1 MPKKSKYKFDIIKR
15 RNLHDARQ
23 TTLAV
28 KKQSGKAF
36 DLDDVRAFLTQF
48 DEDAAKS
55 KREIKTVVRLPTVH
69 GIRTLKGIVG
79 EAKYDEFVD
88 YLDGKVKETSKFE
101 AMEYIELTVIK
112 SLGVEDYFT

>member
-55 KREIKTVVRLPTVH
+55 KREIKTVVRLPTVN
-69 GIRTLKGIVG
+69 GIRTLRGIVG
-79 EAKYDEFVD
+79 DAKYEEFEEYADE
-88 YLDGKVKETSKFE
+88 KVEEPAKFE
-101 AMEYIELTVIK
+101 VMEYIELTVIK
-112 SLGVEDYFT
+112 TLGVEDYFT

>member
-48 DEDAAKS
+48 DEDAAKV
-55 KREIKTVVRLPTVH
+55 KGRL
-69 GIRTLKGIVG
+69 RQLS
-79 EAKYDEFVD
+79 D
-88 YLDGKVKETSKFE
+88 YPP
-101 AMEYIELTVIK
+101 
-112 SLGVEDYFT
+112 